1 MIPKTS
7 YFKNVRMLF
16 SDSDWNLIRHHI
28 YERVNNRCE
37 CCGCKRSKYLDAH
50 ERWEFNNETK
60 TQKLVRI
67 IALCRLC
74 HSATHYGHSKRTKN
88 MDKINMHIK
97 KINNYTDEELDNHIK
112 DAYNLWKERNKVKWN
127 LDFSII
133 TNSGFIIK

>member
-1 MIPKTS
+1 
-7 YFKNVRMLF
+7 
-16 SDSDWNLIRHHI
+16 
-28 YERVNNRCE
+28 
-37 CCGCKRSKYLDAH
+37 
-50 ERWEFNNETK
+50 
-60 TQKLVRI
+60 VRI

-88 MDKINMHIK
+88 MDKIHMHIK

-133 TNSGFIIK
+133 TNSGFIIKSLYNI